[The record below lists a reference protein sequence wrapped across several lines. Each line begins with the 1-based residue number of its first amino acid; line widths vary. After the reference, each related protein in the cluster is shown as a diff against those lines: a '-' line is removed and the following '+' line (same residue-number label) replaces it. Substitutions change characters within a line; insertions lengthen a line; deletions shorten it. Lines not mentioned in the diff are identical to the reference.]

1 MNADQIIAILVDE
14 IIKSVSPDFLIKE
27 LNFMNGRRRAD
38 LTFGS
43 NGELYSFEIK
53 SRFDNLSKLAEQ
65 TSDYIRCFD
74 YSYIV
79 VNKSH
84 LSSARKI
91 ANKKLGII
99 LEQNGALKI
108 MRRATKIKRLDKY
121 SVLTLISGKDISQSF
136 KVSSS
141 NVKAFDTHTI
151 KKMISKEHTLAE
163 IKYRI
168 YSKLKENHSSNLQFL
183 LDETG
188 DIVHVDDLLYISRKN
203 ATKILNR

>member
-1 MNADQIIAILVDE
+1 MNADQLIAILVDE

-121 SVLTLISGKDISQSF
+121 
-136 KVSSS
+136 
-141 NVKAFDTHTI
+141 
-151 KKMISKEHTLAE
+151 
-163 IKYRI
+163 
-168 YSKLKENHSSNLQFL
+168 
-183 LDETG
+183 
-188 DIVHVDDLLYISRKN
+188 
-203 ATKILNR
+203 